1 MSLVWLPVTVVAIL
15 PPTVVVRSLPTVL
28 VMFSVAVFTR
38 SLAVFVMVPF
48 SALLVISVVVCSV
61 EVVLVPSVTVLVM
74 LSSFCSTEED
84 SVPAA
89 FLISWRSASTFC
101 RKVDVLPSSSVT
113 TSLDSVADWEA
124 TLVFAPSF
132 TVSAMEYLLS
142 SPCFMVRSAWA
153 CGWSPTSAIFWLIS
167 SAERTLVLMDSS
179 SRAYSLRPF
188 SSNFD
193 SEVSCSGPALKFLER
208 TFPPEISVKL
218 LASTRLARVPAL
230 NSPSTFKSP
239 PIVALPVVVT
249 VAASMDPTL
258 VRLPPCKVAVPSV
271 MLLPWTLPVATI
283 SPLMLVVPLMLVAP
297 LTVRLPPVISP
308 VTERLAPVRAPFA
321 LISPRAE
328 MLPVEV
334 TVPPVTVPPVMVPVV
349 LMLPLVMVAVPSV
362 RVAPFTVPAP
372 ALMLPPLVRSS
383 PPWVLIFP
391 PPVWITPPLVLM
403 EPPLVATL
411 PAVSTVNLPSAPLML
426 PSALRAAL
434 AAAAVSPPA

>member
-1 MSLVWLPVTVVAIL
+1 
-15 PPTVVVRSLPTVL
+15 
-28 VMFSVAVFTR
+28 
-38 SLAVFVMVPF
+38 
-48 SALLVISVVVCSV
+48 
-61 EVVLVPSVTVLVM
+61 
-74 LSSFCSTEED
+74 
-84 SVPAA
+84 
-89 FLISWRSASTFC
+89 
-101 RKVDVLPSSSVT
+101 
-113 TSLDSVADWEA
+113 
-124 TLVFAPSF
+124 
-132 TVSAMEYLLS
+132 
-142 SPCFMVRSAWA
+142 
-153 CGWSPTSAIFWLIS
+153 
-167 SAERTLVLMDSS
+167 MDSS

-188 SSNFD
+188 SSNVD
-193 SEVSCSGPALKFLER
+193 SEVSCSGPALKFLEW
-208 TFPPEISVKL
+208 TFPPEITVKL

-230 NSPSTFKSP
+230 NSPSTFKLP
-239 PIVALPVVVT
+239 PIVASPVVFT

-334 TVPPVTVPPVMVPVV
+334 TVPPVTVPPVTVPPVMVPVV

-372 ALMLPPLVRSS
+372 ALML
-383 PPWVLIFP
+383 
-391 PPVWITPPLVLM
+391 
-403 EPPLVATL
+403 PPLVATL

>member
-1 MSLVWLPVTVVAIL
+1 
-15 PPTVVVRSLPTVL
+15 
-28 VMFSVAVFTR
+28 
-38 SLAVFVMVPF
+38 
-48 SALLVISVVVCSV
+48 
-61 EVVLVPSVTVLVM
+61 
-74 LSSFCSTEED
+74 
-84 SVPAA
+84 
-89 FLISWRSASTFC
+89 
-101 RKVDVLPSSSVT
+101 
-113 TSLDSVADWEA
+113 
-124 TLVFAPSF
+124 
-132 TVSAMEYLLS
+132 
-142 SPCFMVRSAWA
+142 
-153 CGWSPTSAIFWLIS
+153 
-167 SAERTLVLMDSS
+167 MDSS

-188 SSNFD
+188 SLNVD
-193 SEVSCSGPALKFLER
+193 SEVSCSGPALKFLEW
-208 TFPPEISVKL
+208 TIPPEISVRL

-230 NSPSTFKSP
+230 NSPSTFKLP
-239 PIVALPVVVT
+239 PIVALPVVFT

-283 SPLMLVVPLMLVAP
+283 SPLMLVVPL
-297 LTVRLPPVISP
+297 TVRLPPLISP
-308 VTERLAPVRAPFA
+308 FTERLAPVRAPFA

-372 ALMLPPLVRSS
+372 ALMLPPLV
-383 PPWVLIFP
+383 
-391 PPVWITPPLVLM
+391 
-403 EPPLVATL
+403 ATL